1 MDKSQLRQYL
11 QSTMSR
17 VAGVAGVADAD
28 ADPLLQ
34 NVASNIQQFA
44 RNQFDKEKW
53 VCF

>member
-17 VAGVAGVADAD
+17 VAGVADAD